1 MSLPAGVTW
10 VGNIRGPQGPPGTF
24 GGATIV
30 MIPAG
35 EEPSVSIRTVGDVSF
50 ADFLIPRGL
59 PGVNAVP
66 ADNAM
71 ATYATGSGTAL
82 NAALKT
88 FLLPRSET
96 DATVAALASNVS
108 SALRAALQA
117 VFELKGAG
125 YTKAESDTKYPV
137 KADVYTKTQGDN
149 RYAPKPVQAVDL
161 WIGDS
166 FVEGYQ
172 SSSTS
177 RRFTALVS
185 AAAGATE
192 ANYAVGGSGVVAPG
206 GGGRTFAQQITAAKA
221 DNVAATRI
229 FIAGGQND
237 NGNTESAIKSGLT
250 AAINAAKTNYPGVPI
265 YVIPMLWKASL
276 IPDWARNIYRWWIDV
291 VQGKNG
297 VFIIDHA
304 MEWLYGQSSLIAGD
318 NTHPNDAGYEQ
329 IASFVRTGLTGG
341 DTSLKGM
348 QMGFLAGTAMF
359 PDNTVVQ
366 VGGGTVSIVGYVNKL
381 SGGSPV
387 AIAFGDQVLRLDAT
401 GSRPS
406 YERFLTGYTDGGNVP
421 ILLKLKTDGWLS
433 VAAIPS
439 GVTSNNVIIPPQSW
453 PVGA

>member
-1 MSLPAGVTW
+1 MTLPAGVTKI
-10 VGNIRGPQGPPGTF
+10 GNIRGPQGIPGTF
-24 GGATIV
+24 GGATV
-30 MIPAG
+30 TMIPAG
-35 EEPSVSIRTVGDVSF
+35 EAPSVTIRTVDGVSY
-50 ADFLIPRGL
+50 ADFFIPRGL

-66 ADNAM
+66 ADNAV

-82 NAALKT
+82 NTALKS
-88 FLLPRSET
+88 FLLPRAET
-96 DATVAALASNVS
+96 DATVAALASNMS

-117 VFELKGAG
+117 AFELKGTA
-125 YTKAESDTKYPV
+125 YTKGESDSRFPLKT
-137 KADVYTKTQGDN
+137 DVYTKTQADG
-149 RYAPKPVQAVDL
+149 RYAPKPVQQVDL

-172 SSSTS
+172 SSAPAK
-177 RRFTALVS
+177 RFTAIVS
-185 AAAGATE
+185 AADGATE
-192 ANYAVGGSGVVAPG
+192 ANYAVGGSGVVAP

-237 NGNTESAIKSGLT
+237 NGNNETAVKAGLT
-250 AAINAAKTNYPGVPI
+250 ATLNAAKTNYPGVPI

-276 IPDWARNIYRWWIDV
+276 IPDWARNIYRWWVDV

-297 VFIIDHA
+297 VFVIDHA

-329 IASFVRTGLTGG
+329 IASFVREGLTGG

-359 PDNTVVQ
+359 PDNTVVR
-366 VGGGTVSIVGYVNKL
+366 VGGGTASIVGYVNKL

-387 AIAFGDQVLRLDAT
+387 PVAFGDQVLRLDAT

-421 ILLKLKTDGWLS
+421 ILLKLNTDGWLS